1 MRRCFPC
8 DDDRYDVKLLMGHLG
23 SLVSSTS
30 DSDIPIRPLHAS
42 FYDFL
47 TDESRSHDFFVDA
60 SAAHRNLAFASL
72 RVMGDS
78 KGGLRFNIC
87 SLENSYLPNS
97 SVPDLEKRVEESI
110 PAELSYSCRFWGT
123 HVGSTS
129 FESPLAKEVE
139 AFFDGERLLW
149 WLEALALMRSLGGSA
164 VTLSCVADWFLGHV
178 EFTHVSDAIRD
189 TLRFIRTFA
198 PTILRSTPH
207 LYLSA
212 LPFAPMQSRIF
223 RKFAAKFPHTPRI
236 VAGHVEN
243 WPPME
248 KIIHMNAYVCSWLGL
263 AFSKAQAAPGQAI
276 AGPAH
281 HYF

>member
-1 MRRCFPC
+1 
-8 DDDRYDVKLLMGHLG
+8 
-23 SLVSSTS
+23 
-30 DSDIPIRPLHAS
+30 
-42 FYDFL
+42 
-47 TDESRSHDFFVDA
+47 
-60 SAAHRNLAFASL
+60 
-72 RVMGDS
+72 
-78 KGGLRFNIC
+78 
-87 SLENSYLPNS
+87 
-97 SVPDLEKRVEESI
+97 
-110 PAELSYSCRFWGT
+110 
-123 HVGSTS
+123 
-129 FESPLAKEVE
+129 
-139 AFFDGERLLW
+139 
-149 WLEALALMRSLGGSA
+149 MRSLGGSA

-263 AFSKAQAAPGQAI
+263 AFSKAQAASGQAI
-276 AGPAH
+276 ARPAH